1 MGSSIT
7 SPEQQNE
14 KNIVFA
20 DCHALNTE
28 IERLNA
34 ENKVIKMEVSKLS
47 RELRINKDLLD
58 KVSQMVDAKEAL
70 GQVLTAANTKQK
82 AYTEMLLENCPNI
95 MFLLD
100 DEGYFVLSTNAL
112 PNEMGLHNFDFI
124 KGRTY
129 ESIFSKHLS
138 PCVAEQL
145 CNKIKDVYATKKTDI
160 SDEWIDFKHDGNL
173 RCYTV
178 ELIYMDAIKGKDAG
192 ISSGILAVLVDITDY
207 IREKNRAENASNA
220 KSDFLAT
227 MSHEI
232 RTPMNAVMGMTEML
246 IRSDPTPKQTQYIN
260 NIHNSSKS
268 LLSIINDILD
278 FSKIEAG
285 KLTIVNQN
293 YNLRDMLKNL
303 FNMFNYMFSE
313 KGLSFNFNTA
323 NTLPER
329 VVGDEV
335 RLRQI
340 LTNLLSNALK
350 YTQEGFVSFAAWL
363 SEDNMLRFDIH
374 DSGIGIRKEDIPK
387 LFKPFEQ
394 LDMRK
399 NKNVVGTGLG
409 LAISYQLCRLMD
421 GQMLLKSTYGEGS
434 LFSVSVPYVLATEN
448 VLAEE
453 NEEIVEFV
461 ATGARVLVVDDI
473 EINLIVADTLLNIFD
488 IRPDLAHSGAEAI
501 TLTRKNTYDAVFMDH
516 MMPEMDGI
524 EAVKLIR
531 AQGKQMPIIAL
542 TANAISGMREM
553 YLENQFDD
561 YLSKPLEIDC
571 LNQCLRK
578 WLPGYMI
585 QNL

>member
-1 MGSSIT
+1 MAS
-7 SPEQQNE
+7 
-14 KNIVFA
+14 V

-28 IERLNA
+28 IERLNT
-34 ENKVIKMEVSKLS
+34 ENKTIKLEVSKLS
-47 RELRINKDLLD
+47 RELRTNKDLLD
-58 KVSQMVDAKEAL
+58 KVSQMVEAKEAL
-70 GQVLTAANTKQK
+70 GEVLAAANTKQK

-100 DEGYFVLSTNAL
+100 DTGHFVLSTDAL
-112 PNEMGLHNFDFI
+112 PQEMDLHNFDFI

-129 ESIFSKHLS
+129 ESIFSKYLS
-138 PCVAEQL
+138 PGIAEQL
-145 CNKIKDVYATKKTDI
+145 CNKIKEVYATKQTEVF
-160 SDEWIDFKHDGNL
+160 DEWIDFKHDGNL

-178 ELIYMDAIKGKDAG
+178 ELIYVGDKKGKDAG
-192 ISSGILAVLVDITDY
+192 ISSGILAVLVDITDF
-207 IREKNRAENASNA
+207 IREKQRAEDASNA

-246 IRSDPTPKQTQYIN
+246 IRSNPTPKQEQYIS

-285 KLTIVNQN
+285 KLTIINQN
-293 YNLRDMLKNL
+293 YNLRTMLKNL
-303 FNMFNYMFSE
+303 FTMFNYMFNE
-313 KGLSFNFNTA
+313 KGLSFNFNIA
-323 NTLPER
+323 NNLPEM
-329 VVGDEV
+329 VTGDEV

-350 YTQEGFVSFAAWL
+350 YTNTGFVNFAAWL
-363 SEDNMLRFDIH
+363 SEDDMLRFDIH
-374 DSGIGIRKEDIPK
+374 DSGIGIRKEDMPK

-421 GQMLLKSTYGEGS
+421 GQMLLESTYGEGS
-434 LFSVSVPYVLATEN
+434 LFSVSVPCLLTGEN
-448 VLAEE
+448 VQIEE
-453 NEEIVEFV
+453 KEEIIEFV
-461 ATGARVLVVDDI
+461 ASDARALVVDDI

-488 IRPDLAHSGAEAI
+488 IKPDLAKSGAESI
-501 TLTRKNTYDAVFMDH
+501 MLIQKNTYDIVFMDH

-553 YLENQFDD
+553 YLANQFDD
-561 YLSKPLEIDC
+561 YLSKPLEIDY
-571 LNQCLRK
+571 LNKCLRR
-578 WLPGYMI
+578 WLPEEMVKI
-585 QNL
+585 L